1 MFAGP
6 SVTQRTTGEVIPE
19 EVQTAEEMLKN
30 GMIDALVHRNDLR
43 DNLAQKISILLKRA
57 A

>member
-6 SVTQRTTGEVIPE
+6 SVTQRTTGEVIPK

-30 GMIDALVHRNDLR
+30 GMIDAIVHRNDLR
-43 DNLAQKISILLKRA
+43 DNLAQIISILLKRA